1 MDLRELRDV
10 SKSTILNS
18 WIMESDKFRQ
28 SMFQHVSV
36 SPFYTS
42 PTMVVMCTGR
52 PLRQVHLY
60 CTLMLYSICLAVTG
74 NVISEMASKAAAAKR
89 LQKVQRRVA
98 LEAVKMAKRERGFY

>member
-1 MDLRELRDV
+1 
-10 SKSTILNS
+10 
-18 WIMESDKFRQ
+18 
-28 SMFQHVSV
+28 
-36 SPFYTS
+36 
-42 PTMVVMCTGR
+42 MVVMCTGR

-60 CTLMLYSICLAVTG
+60 CTLMLYSICLAMTG